1 MLTED
6 KAVEILIE
14 LIRSPGSVVSD
25 IPITW
30 DSIIRVSREAFAPA
44 VEPPVKKK
52 RRRQANPNIGWPAGV
67 KRADYRAWKEAQ
79 AAKGQ
84 TENINPQEYK
94 RVRDLGMAGVT

>member
-1 MLTED
+1 
-6 KAVEILIE
+6 
-14 LIRSPGSVVSD
+14 
-25 IPITW
+25 
-30 DSIIRVSREAFAPA
+30 
-44 VEPPVKKK
+44 
-52 RRRQANPNIGWPAGV
+52 V